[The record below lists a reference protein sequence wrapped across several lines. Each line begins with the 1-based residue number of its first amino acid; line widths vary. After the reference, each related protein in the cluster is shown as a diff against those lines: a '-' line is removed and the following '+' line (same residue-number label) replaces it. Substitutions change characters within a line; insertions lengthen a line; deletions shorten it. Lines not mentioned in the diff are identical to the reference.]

1 MGTKDNIMKNYMKDN
16 AVFADAFNFYIYQG
30 KQSIKPEDLRELDPS
45 ESVIIYESAKISVTE
60 GTDKNKIGN
69 SVGSHCRVNSEK
81 QNKSANSAAIINSA
95 MSSDSRHIFKG
106 ENSAYVSE
114 QRYRELL
121 TTRSYTCLTDLQR
134 VLARRLALS
143 STQTISR
150 SCWNSSKAI
159 I

>member
-1 MGTKDNIMKNYMKDN
+1 MKDN
-16 AVFADAFNFYIYQG
+16 AVFADAFNFYICQG

-69 SVGSHCRVNSEK
+69 SVGSHCRVNLAK

-95 MSSDSRHIFKG
+95 MSSDNRHIFKG

-114 QRYRELL
+114 QRYKDLL
-121 TTRSYTCLTDLQR
+121 NTRSYTCDIFGIYQ
-134 VLARRLALS
+134 VLK
-143 STQTISR
+143 Q
-150 SCWNSSKAI
+150 
-159 I
+159 